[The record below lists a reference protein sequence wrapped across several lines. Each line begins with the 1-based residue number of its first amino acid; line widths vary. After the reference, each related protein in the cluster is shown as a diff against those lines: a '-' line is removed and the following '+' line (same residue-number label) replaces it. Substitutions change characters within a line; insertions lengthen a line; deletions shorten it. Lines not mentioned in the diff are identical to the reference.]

1 MSELKALDLFKG
13 GKEGV
18 YRRMGEVTRKGLHK
32 KVNEITTALKPKKVN
47 EKRVI
52 NAIAKKLGIKAS
64 TLTQIFNG
72 KSNGEVNYKLF
83 DRLEFPLELSIYDVL
98 KKPIGLNDPKIRKD
112 WSNERES
119 HRILGAALINGGSV
133 PRDCRKHK
141 EKQKKGL
148 EREALELYVVLRAIK
163 ELE

>member
-1 MSELKALDLFKG
+1 MSELKALDLFEG
-13 GKEGV
+13 GEKGV
-18 YRRMGEVTRKGLHK
+18 YTRMVNIIRDGLLK
-32 KVNEITTALKPKKVN
+32 KVNDITTSFKPRKISKN
-47 EKRVI
+47 RVI

-64 TLTQIFNG
+64 ILTQIFNG

-83 DRLEFPLELSIYDVL
+83 DRLEFPFDLSIYDVL

-112 WSNERES
+112 WSNERKS
-119 HRILGAALINGGSV
+119 HRILGAAFINGGNI
-133 PRDCRKHK
+133 PRDCSKHK
-141 EKQKKGL
+141 ETQKKGL